1 MNIPTKL
8 FDFAFCMIEN
18 KGNPEKNKS
27 FNDYIDA
34 LADIAVPENWGAN
47 NVILRNYIS
56 YLFKKVSED
65 FNGGG
70 IARDS
75 LLFEKHYACMNT
87 GLYTTNYEDVF
98 MLFEKNK
105 VPNARQAWF
114 LRGFFKSSAL
124 QLQSISELPERPRM
138 YDDPSELIY
147 DNRLPIR
154 VNKDHILT
162 DEANV
167 SRLPAD
173 LQNPEKK
180 FMLHRVFEGAV
191 KEAERRAA
199 ANYTVAVPQYYRGG
213 IQLLLPLCLTSE
225 DPDLALAI
233 RRFDTYYSART
244 CLTLEMAYNNARL
257 IVRPEASWIA
267 PAQ

>member
-1 MNIPTKL
+1 MAIPTKL
-8 FDFAFCMIEN
+8 FDFAFCMIDS
-18 KGNPEKNKS
+18 KTDPSRNKS
-27 FNDYIDA
+27 FNDYIND
-34 LADIAVPENWGAN
+34 LASIAAPENWGPDNA
-47 NVILRNYIS
+47 ILRNYVN

-65 FNGGG
+65 LNDNG

-75 LLFEKHYACMNT
+75 LLFEKGFACMNT
-87 GLYTTNYEDVF
+87 GLYTANYEDIF

-105 VPNARQAWF
+105 VKNARQDWF
-114 LRGFFKSSAL
+114 LQGFFKSSAV
-124 QLQSISELPERPRM
+124 QLQSISELPDRPRI
-138 YDDPSELIY
+138 YDNPSELIY

-162 DEANV
+162 DQNNV
-167 SRLPAD
+167 SRLPVE
-173 LQNPEKK
+173 LQDPSKK
-180 FMLHRVFEGAV
+180 LMLHRVFEGAV

-225 DPDLALAI
+225 EPELALAI
-233 RRFDTYYSART
+233 KRYDTYYSART
-244 CLTLEMAYNNARL
+244 CLTLEMAYSNARL
-257 IVRPEASWIA
+257 VVKPEASWIV